1 MNASARNSPR
11 HKLSNMAK
19 NCGKNPELRFD
30 DGGNDG
36 EVPITGGIIGW
47 GGGGI
52 SFEDMLIIYHL
63 GTLW

>member
-1 MNASARNSPR
+1 
-11 HKLSNMAK
+11 MAK
-19 NCGKNPELRFD
+19 NCGINPELRFD
-30 DGGNDG
+30 DGGNEG
-36 EVPITGGIIGW
+36 GVPITGGIIGW